1 MIGRCSCDRHT
12 PAYYWWYLG
21 QLTLCVKT
29 IVLCKLFYQ
38 KGGLRLP
45 MYVLYELKIVFSKQT
60 TYYVQLYQNHLLLKC
75 LRFLTTYVVICEM
88 SKQIGKKAFL
98 IKWASEKVLSVTFT
112 FELPFRFPW
121 CLKRFGLENFKLVL
135 LCFLRFQTICHG
147 WHNNRAIF
155 PPPVFRCVYS
165 EKPWIFF
172 FCDDGM
178 TDGTGVSI

>member
-1 MIGRCSCDRHT
+1 MV
-12 PAYYWWYLG
+12 LG
-21 QLTLCVKT
+21 T
-29 IVLCKLFYQ
+29 INALCKNNCFMQIILSKRRSSAFND
-38 KGGLRLP
+38 
-45 MYVLYELKIVFSKQT
+45 VLYELKIVFSKQT

-75 LRFLTTYVVICEM
+75 LRFLTTYVVMCEM

-121 CLKRFGLENFKLVL
+121 FLKRFGLENFKLVL

-165 EKPWIFF
+165 EKPWMFF
-172 FCDDGM
+172 FCADGM